1 MLQNLKLFTKMI
13 WWKFKMRKFMSL
25 VGIKSRKAFT
35 NKIDTN
41 TKNKVLNKYALLL
54 DKEKKLILR
63 ENVKDIKF
71 AKNKGLKDNLIN
83 RLKIDD
89 LKLRNIKDSIIKIS
103 KLKDPVDFTLKK
115 WSRPNGLN
123 IRKVT
128 IPIGVIGVI
137 FESRPNVTS
146 DVAGLCF
153 KSGNAVIL
161 KGGSES
167 LNTNRILAKL
177 FRQALKKNNVDE
189 NYIQFVDSKDRKM
202 VDTMLSK
209 MKKYIDVI
217 IPRGGKNL
225 VKRVQEFSNVPII
238 GHLEGLCHT
247 FVDKDAE
254 LNMASKIIYNAKLR
268 NTSICGAT
276 ETILLHEKIV
286 KKFCNPILQKLEN
299 ANCKIYGDK
308 ILRKY
313 YKGKLYPAK
322 EKDWST
328 EYLTATVSV
337 KVVKNSNEAINHI
350 NKYGTMHTD
359 SIITKNKKT
368 ATKFLKNVKS
378 SIAMHN
384 TSTQFADGGEF
395 GFGGEVG
402 ISTNTLPPRGP
413 VGLEQLV
420 SYKYEISSKGKIR
433 E

>member
-1 MLQNLKLFTKMI
+1 MNRYMNLI
-13 WWKFKMRKFMSL
+13 
-25 VGIKSRKAFT
+25 GIKARKASSEKINT
-35 NKIDTN
+35 IIKNKILDN
-41 TKNKVLNKYALLL
+41 YALLL
-54 DKEKKLILR
+54 NKEKKSILR
-63 ENVKDIKF
+63 ENKKDIKF
-71 AKNKGLKDNLIN
+71 AENKGLKENLIN
-83 RLKIDD
+83 RLCIDEIK
-89 LKLRNIKDSIIKIS
+89 LKSITNSIKKIS
-103 KLKDPVDFTLKK
+103 KLKDPVNITLKK

-123 IRKVT
+123 IKRVS

-137 FESRPNVTS
+137 YESRPNVTS
-146 DVAGLCF
+146 DVASLCF

-161 KGGSES
+161 KGGSEAI
-167 LNTNRILAKL
+167 NTNRILAKL
-177 FRQALKKNNVDE
+177 FRQALKKNKVDE
-189 NYIQFVDSKDRKM
+189 NYIQFIDSKERRM
-202 VDTMLSK
+202 VDIMLSK

-225 VKRVQEFSNVPII
+225 VKRVQELSKVPII

-247 FVDKDAE
+247 YVDKDAE
-254 LNMASKIIYNAKLR
+254 LKIAINIVFNAKLR

-276 ETILLHEKIV
+276 ETILIHEKIV
-286 KKFCNPILQKLEN
+286 KKFCNPILKKLEDE
-299 ANCKIYGDK
+299 NCKIYGDK
-308 ILRKY
+308 ILKKY
-313 YKGKLYPAK
+313 YQGKLYPAR

-328 EYLTATVSV
+328 EYLTAAVSV
-337 KVVKNSNEAINHI
+337 KVVKSSEEAISHI

-368 ATKFLKNVKS
+368 AKKFLKNVKS

-384 TSTQFADGGEF
+384 TSTQFADGSEF

-402 ISTNTLPPRGP
+402 ISTNILPPRGP